1 MLKNTGVIFALSFLL
16 FAACSSSSGGGGLP
30 SGVGSGDGAKGT
42 SDTANADAPAGDRDG
57 AEADGAGS
65 STPSC
70 TDNETRCG
78 NGNSI
83 EVCRD
88 GGWVFIEVCNPPLA
102 CLSGMCQATGRC
114 EAGKV
119 LGCID
124 AHTIKR
130 CTAEGRGVEPEPCP
144 DDLYC
149 LKGECGTQ
157 VCTPGAAQCGDANTI
172 EYCKTDGSGWDMPQA
187 CGDGSICIAAKCV
200 SGCEAD
206 YKFGSY
212 VGCEY
217 WTVDLDQYEDPFT
230 NPEPIPHAIVIA
242 NPGMTTATLRFKDF
256 NIIPVIVHDP
266 TVPPGGVVAFEMPR
280 LDLDGSGIFNRS
292 IQVRSDRPVLAAQF
306 NPLDYVAAASNDA
319 SLLLPRAVLGK
330 EYYVFSWPSGVDMSG
345 LGLPLPS
352 FTPQNGY
359 IAVLAVRP
367 GITKVLIQLTA
378 AVEATLDGPT
388 NDVIIETPQY
398 AKGQNAVFDLEQGQ
412 VVQLTALPMQGLTGS
427 PNDLTGTHVIAERPV
442 AVFGGHEEAVID
454 APLQSSGSSGGIGN
468 PSEEDG
474 GCCAEHIEEQ
484 MLPVHALGSKV
495 LCAVSPS
502 RGSCRDRWRIIA
514 IEPLEL
520 SSEPPQKTPD
530 GKAVT
535 ALAMQKGEWIEIFS
549 EDSFLLEGTGR
560 IQVGQY
566 LVSQG
571 NCDRMIGDP
580 ALINGIPVE
589 QWRDNYPVLTPDNY
603 RENYLP
609 VMKPLAQPVL
619 LDGTQVPQTDF
630 HNVGNTDYE
639 IAHVEVQSGV
649 HRVTAAVPFGLVSIG
664 YDSAVSYGLPA
675 GMDIKD
681 LVNGALGTP

>member
-1 MLKNTGVIFALSFLL
+1 MPKTAGILFLL
-16 FAACSSSSGGGGLP
+16 PVVLCLSCSDATEGGALP
-30 SGVGSGDGAKGT
+30 SGIGADGEQT
-42 SDTANADAPAGDRDG
+42 SADAPATDGPDAERDAEVGDS
-57 AEADGAGS
+57 APAA
-65 STPSC
+65 PAC

-88 GGWVFIEVCNPPLA
+88 GGWIFIEVCNPPLA
-102 CLSGMCQATGRC
+102 CLNGMCQATGRC
-114 EAGKV
+114 EPGKV

-157 VCTPGAAQCGDANTI
+157 VCTPGASQCADGNTI
-172 EYCKTDGSGWDMPQA
+172 EYCNGEGSGWGTPQA
-187 CGDGSICIAAKCV
+187 CGEGSICIAAKCV

-217 WTVDLDQYEDPFT
+217 WTLDLDQYEDPFT
-230 NPEPIPHAIVIA
+230 NPEPIPHAIVVA

-306 NPLDYVAAASNDA
+306 NPLDYVRAASNDA
-319 SLLLPRAVLGK
+319 SLLLPKAVLGK
-330 EYYVFSWPSGVDMSG
+330 EYYVFSWPSGVDTSG
-345 LGLPLPS
+345 MGLPLPS
-352 FTPQNGY
+352 FKPQNGY

-367 GITKVLIQLTA
+367 GTTQVLIELSA

-388 NDVIIETPQY
+388 NDVVVETPQY
-398 AKGQNAVFDLEQGQ
+398 AKGQNAVFNLEQGQ

-427 PNDLTGTHVIAERPV
+427 PNDLTGTHVVAERPV
-442 AVFGGHEEAVID
+442 AVFGGHEEAVVD
-454 APLQSSGSSGGIGN
+454 APAPGGTSGTQGN
-468 PSEEDG
+468 PNEGEG

-484 MLPVHALGSKV
+484 MLPVFALGSKV
-495 LCAVSPS
+495 LCAVSPD
-502 RGSCRDRWRIIA
+502 RGSCRDRWRVIA
-514 IEPLEL
+514 VEPLEL
-520 SSEPPQKTPD
+520 TSDPVQKTLKGQD
-530 GKAVT
+530 VT
-535 ALAMQKGEWIEIFS
+535 ALPMQKGDWIEITS
-549 EDSFLLEGTGR
+549 AESFFLEGTGR

-566 LVSQG
+566 LVSQQ
-571 NCDRMIGDP
+571 NCDRVIGDP

-603 RENYLP
+603 RENYLT
-609 VMKPLAQPVL
+609 VMKPLNQPVL
-619 LDGTQVPQTDF
+619 LDGTQIPQADF
-630 HNVGNTDYE
+630 HKVGGTEYE
-639 IAHVEVQSGV
+639 VAHVEVQSGV

-681 LVNGALGTP
+681 LVGGALGTP